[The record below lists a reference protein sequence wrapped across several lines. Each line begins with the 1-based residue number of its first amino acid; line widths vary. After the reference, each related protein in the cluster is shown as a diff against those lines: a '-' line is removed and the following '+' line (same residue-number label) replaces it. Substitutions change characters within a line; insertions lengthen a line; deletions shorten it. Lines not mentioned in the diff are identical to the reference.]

1 MAEEALTNQNKV
13 KIQEGGPHANLYN
26 KLNITDL
33 SSISASDK
41 ITEKGLKNRS
51 FLPTFEESKTFVKK
65 DINSQFVDILNKQPM
80 IMNSLH
86 SSPLIGKNKPESSRH
101 TLSLIGPDVGLKPSP
116 KDPSQDS
123 DLLEL
128 IRFVP
133 LVKESRCLLKTK
145 EANRVKDSE
154 CVVFKVNQTLP
165 DVGSRSTNRKTLDQ
179 SGLLKNNLTR

>member
-1 MAEEALTNQNKV
+1 MTEEALTNQNKV
-13 KIQEGGPHANLYN
+13 KFQEGGPHANLYN

-51 FLPTFEESKTFVKK
+51 FLPTFEESKTVVRK
-65 DINSQFVDILNKQPM
+65 DINSQFEKILNKQPM
-80 IMNSLH
+80 TINSLH
-86 SSPLIGKNKPESSRH
+86 SSPQVGKNR
-101 TLSLIGPDVGLKPSP
+101 PDVGLKPSP

-133 LVKESRCLLKTK
+133 LVKESRCLPKTK
-145 EANRVKDSE
+145 EVNRVKDSE

-165 DVGSRSTNRKTLDQ
+165 DVGSGSTNRKILDQ
-179 SGLLKNNLTR
+179 SGLLKNKPTK